1 MRKTCFL
8 LALSTMTLA
17 SLAFAESW
25 SGQLIDSGCYDKQ
38 QSATGCDATGATKSF
53 ALNVSG
59 KVYKLDASGN
69 QKATAALKNR
79 ADRAADPSK
88 PQSTEIMAKVDGT
101 EHDGTIAA
109 QTIDVQ

>member
-8 LALSTMTLA
+8 LTLSMMTLA

-25 SGQLIDSGCYDKQ
+25 SGKLIDSSCYEKQ
-38 QSATGCDATGATKSF
+38 QSATGCDATSATKSF
-53 ALNVSG
+53 ALEASG

-69 QKATAALKNR
+69 KKAGAALKNR

-88 PQSTEIMAKVDGT
+88 PQSTEIMATVEGT
-101 EHDGTIAA
+101 EHSRRAKESP
-109 QTIDVQ
+109 

>member
-8 LALSTMTLA
+8 LTLSMMTLA

-25 SGQLIDSGCYDKQ
+25 SGNLIDSSCYDKQ
-38 QSATGCDATGATKSF
+38 QSATGCDATGVTKSF

-69 QKATAALKNR
+69 QKAASALKNR

-88 PQSTEIMAKVDGT
+88 PQSTEIRAKVDGA

-109 QTIDVQ
+109 QTIEVQ